1 MDGRKNDHVSGILN
15 VRIYIPHP
23 ALQEFVINISTVEA
37 ILPQGIDE
45 VVTPY
50 PPTPFQS
57 ILFYCNNPISM
68 GAADSDKFNLQPH
81 IVLLGPQYSKVNIK
95 VHRQLKAIRVDFFP
109 GGMFR
114 LLGLPMFELFDKG
127 LDARD
132 IFGPEAQALNEQLQ
146 DTSDLEA
153 GKDLVEKFLL
163 AKSASLKEV
172 LPFDRAIKLLLKEG
186 GNLTVERA
194 ASDACLSVK
203 QFERKC
209 LERIGMTPKTYTRIL
224 RFSKAY
230 RLHEANPHL
239 SWTTIAHVSGYFDQM
254 HMIRDFKTFSGV
266 NPSDIKRELGT
277 TPLRMQ
283 KDLPY

>member
-1 MDGRKNDHVSGILN
+1 MN

-37 ILPQGIDE
+37 TLPPGIDE

-57 ILFYCNNPISM
+57 ILFYSNNPISM
-68 GAADSDKFNLQPH
+68 GVAESEKFELQPH

-95 VHRQLKAIRVDFFP
+95 VHKQLKAIRVDFFP
-109 GGMFR
+109 GGMYR
-114 LLGLPMFELFDKG
+114 LLGLPMNDLFDKG

-132 IFGPEAQALNEQLQ
+132 IFGSEAHVLNEHLQ
-146 DTSDLEA
+146 NTFDLET
-153 GKDLVEKFLL
+153 GKSLVEEFLL
-163 AKSASLKEV
+163 AKVAGLKEI
-172 LPFDRAIKLLLKEG
+172 LPFDRAIKLLLRES

-194 ASDACLSVK
+194 ASDACLSIK

-209 LERIGMTPKTYTRIL
+209 LERIGMPPKTYARIL

-230 RLHEANPHL
+230 RLHESNPQM
-239 SWTTIAHVSGYFDQM
+239 SWTSIAHASGYFDQM

-266 NPSDIKRELGT
+266 NPSDIKKELQT

-283 KDLPY
+283 KDLPF

>member
-1 MDGRKNDHVSGILN
+1 MNDHVSGILN

-68 GAADSDKFNLQPH
+68 GANDSGRFDLQPH

-109 GGMFR
+109 GGMYR

-132 IFGPEAQALNEQLQ
+132 IFGTEAHELNEQLQ
-146 DTSDLEA
+146 NTSDLDA
-153 GKDLVEKFLL
+153 GKNLVEQFLL

-172 LPFDRAIKLLLKEG
+172 LPFDRAIKLLLTVG

-230 RLHEANPHL
+230 RLHEANPQM
-239 SWTTIAHVSGYFDQM
+239 SWTAIAHASGYFDQM

-266 NPSDIKRELGT
+266 NPSDIKRELQT

-283 KDLPY
+283 KDLPF

>member
-1 MDGRKNDHVSGILN
+1 MN

-37 ILPQGIDE
+37 TLPPGIDE

-68 GAADSDKFNLQPH
+68 GVAESEKFELQPH
-81 IVLLGPQYSKVNIK
+81 IVLLGPQYSKVKIK
-95 VHRQLKAIRVDFFP
+95 VHKQLKAIRVDFFP
-109 GGMFR
+109 GGMYR
-114 LLGLPMFELFDKG
+114 LLGLPMNDLFDKG

-132 IFGPEAQALNEQLQ
+132 IFGSEAQVLNEHLQ
-146 DTSDLEA
+146 NTFDLET
-153 GKDLVEKFLL
+153 GKSLVEEFLL
-163 AKSASLKEV
+163 AKVAGLKEI
-172 LPFDRAIKLLLKEG
+172 LPFDRAIKLLLRES

-194 ASDACLSVK
+194 ASDACLSIK

-209 LERIGMTPKTYTRIL
+209 LERIGMPPKTYARIL

-230 RLHEANPHL
+230 RLHESNPQM
-239 SWTTIAHVSGYFDQM
+239 SWTSIAHASGYFDQM
-254 HMIRDFKTFSGV
+254 HMIRDFRTFSGV
-266 NPSDIKRELGT
+266 NPSDIKKELQT

-283 KDLPY
+283 KDLPF

>member
-1 MDGRKNDHVSGILN
+1 MN

-37 ILPQGIDE
+37 TLPPGIDE

-68 GAADSDKFNLQPH
+68 GVAESEKFELQPH
-81 IVLLGPQYSKVNIK
+81 IVLLGPQYSKVKIK
-95 VHRQLKAIRVDFFP
+95 VHKQLKAIRVDFFP
-109 GGMFR
+109 GGMYR
-114 LLGLPMFELFDKG
+114 LLGLPMNDLFDKG

-132 IFGPEAQALNEQLQ
+132 IFGSEAQVLNEHLQ
-146 DTSDLEA
+146 NTFDLET
-153 GKDLVEKFLL
+153 GKSLVEEFLL
-163 AKSASLKEV
+163 AKVAGLKEI
-172 LPFDRAIKLLLKEG
+172 LPFDRAIKLLLRES

-194 ASDACLSVK
+194 ASDACLSIK

-209 LERIGMTPKTYTRIL
+209 LERIGMPPKTYARIL

-230 RLHEANPHL
+230 RLHESNPQM
-239 SWTTIAHVSGYFDQM
+239 SWTSIAHASGYFDQM

-266 NPSDIKRELGT
+266 NPSDIKKELQT

-283 KDLPY
+283 KDLPF

>member
-1 MDGRKNDHVSGILN
+1 MN
-15 VRIYIPHP
+15 VKIYIPHP

-37 ILPQGIDE
+37 TLPPGIDE

-68 GAADSDKFNLQPH
+68 GVAESEKFELQPH

-95 VHRQLKAIRVDFFP
+95 VHKQLKAIRVDFFP
-109 GGMFR
+109 GGMYR
-114 LLGLPMFELFDKG
+114 LLGLPMNDLFDKG

-132 IFGPEAQALNEQLQ
+132 IFGSEAQVLNEHLQ
-146 DTSDLEA
+146 NTFDLET
-153 GKDLVEKFLL
+153 GKSLVEEFLL
-163 AKSASLKEV
+163 AKVAGLKEI
-172 LPFDRAIKLLLKEG
+172 LPFDRAIKLLLRES
-186 GNLTVERA
+186 GNLTVERS
-194 ASDACLSVK
+194 ASDACLSIK

-209 LERIGMTPKTYTRIL
+209 LERIGMPPKTYARIL

-230 RLHEANPHL
+230 RLHESNPQM
-239 SWTTIAHVSGYFDQM
+239 SWTSIAHASGYFDQM

-266 NPSDIKRELGT
+266 NPSDIKKELQT

-283 KDLPY
+283 KDLPF

>member
-1 MDGRKNDHVSGILN
+1 MNDHVSGILN

-37 ILPQGIDE
+37 ILPPGIDE

-68 GAADSDKFNLQPH
+68 GANDSGRFDLQPH

-109 GGMFR
+109 GGMYR

-132 IFGPEAQALNEQLQ
+132 IFGTEAHELNEQLQ
-146 DTSDLEA
+146 NTSDLEA
-153 GKDLVEKFLL
+153 GKNLVEQFLL

-172 LPFDRAIKLLLKEG
+172 LPFDRAIKLLLTVG

-230 RLHEANPHL
+230 RLHEANPQM
-239 SWTTIAHVSGYFDQM
+239 SWTAIAHASGYFDQM

-266 NPSDIKRELGT
+266 NPSDIKRELQT

-283 KDLPY
+283 KDLPF

>member
-1 MDGRKNDHVSGILN
+1 MN

-37 ILPQGIDE
+37 ILPPGIDE

-50 PPTPFQS
+50 PPTPYQS

-68 GAADSDKFNLQPH
+68 GANDSERFDLQPD

-95 VHRQLKAIRVDFFP
+95 VHKQLKAIRVDFFP
-109 GGMFR
+109 GGMYR

-127 LDARD
+127 IDAGD
-132 IFGPEAQALNEQLQ
+132 IFGLEAHQLNEQLQ
-146 DTSDLEA
+146 NTSDLES
-153 GKDLVEKFLL
+153 GKNLVEQFLM
-163 AKSASLKEV
+163 AKAEGLKHL
-172 LPFDRAIKLLLKEG
+172 LPFDRAIKQLLKES
-186 GNLTVERA
+186 GNLSVERA

-209 LERIGMTPKTYTRIL
+209 LERIGMMPKTYTRIL

-230 RLHEANPHL
+230 RLHEANSQL
-239 SWTTIAHVSGYFDQM
+239 SWTSIAHASGYFDQM

-266 NPSDIKRELGT
+266 NPSDIKKELQT

>member
-1 MDGRKNDHVSGILN
+1 MNDHVSGILN

-37 ILPQGIDE
+37 ILPPGIDE

-68 GAADSDKFNLQPH
+68 GANDSGRFDLQPH

-109 GGMFR
+109 GGMYR

-132 IFGPEAQALNEQLQ
+132 IFGTEAHALNEQLQ
-146 DTSDLEA
+146 NTSDLEA
-153 GKDLVEKFLL
+153 GKNLVEQFLL

-172 LPFDRAIKLLLKEG
+172 LPFDRAIKLLLTVG

-230 RLHEANPHL
+230 RLHEANPQM
-239 SWTTIAHVSGYFDQM
+239 SWTAIAHASGYFDQM

-266 NPSDIKRELGT
+266 NPSDIKGELQT

-283 KDLPY
+283 KDLPF